1 MPHFT
6 PRITLTAALAVAT
19 LCGSSAWAQSMTV
32 EQARKQVAPFYE
44 MLNQPATKDIKSLS
58 EQALSPDWKSYSS
71 ETDFKGRDGFV
82 AQVGGFG
89 KLIPD
94 LKWDIKD
101 VMVDGNRIIVRS
113 EASGTP
119 VGPFFGVP
127 PSGKSFKIMTI
138 DIHTI
143 KDGKAITAH
152 HVEDWASALGQLKSG
167 PAASGGAAAAVSADQ
182 AKQIVTP
189 FYEVL
194 SLQYKGDDALKV
206 MEKTVQADWSFGS
219 TDDSDRKR
227 REQFAKE
234 TLYFGGVVP
243 NLRSEVK
250 DVLVSGDKVIVRRT
264 ISGTPAKP
272 LFGIEPSGKSFAVM
286 AIDIHTIKDG
296 KIARTDYVGNWA
308 AAAGQLSAK

>member
-1 MPHFT
+1 MPQFIS
-6 PRITLTAALAVAT
+6 RLTTSAALALAAMTAT
-19 LCGSSAWAQSMTV
+19 SVWAQTMTV

-44 MLNQPATKDIKSLS
+44 MLNQPATKDLKALS

-119 VGPFFGVP
+119 VAPFFGVP

-152 HVEDWASALGQLKSG
+152 HVEDWANALGQLKSG
-167 PAASGGAAAAVSADQ
+167 APTSSSAAATLSADQ

-189 FYEVL
+189 LYEVL
-194 SLQYKGDDALKV
+194 SLQHKGDDALKV

-227 REQFAKE
+227 RDQFTKE

-272 LFGIEPSGKSFAVM
+272 LFGIEPRGKSFAVM

-296 KIARTDYVGNWA
+296 KLARTDYVGNWA
-308 AAAGQLSAK
+308 AAAGQLGAK

>member
-1 MPHFT
+1 MPQFI
-6 PRITLTAALAVAT
+6 PRITTTAALAVAAMT
-19 LCGSSAWAQSMTV
+19 ATSVWAQTMTV

-44 MLNQPATKDIKSLS
+44 MLNQPATKDLKALS

-101 VMVDGNRIIVRS
+101 VLVDGNRIIVRS

-119 VGPFFGVP
+119 VAPFFGVP

-152 HVEDWASALGQLKSG
+152 HVEDWASAL
-167 PAASGGAAAAVSADQ
+167 
-182 AKQIVTP
+182 
-189 FYEVL
+189 
-194 SLQYKGDDALKV
+194 
-206 MEKTVQADWSFGS
+206 
-219 TDDSDRKR
+219 R
-227 REQFAKE
+227 
-234 TLYFGGVVP
+234 
-243 NLRSEVK
+243 
-250 DVLVSGDKVIVRRT
+250 
-264 ISGTPAKP
+264 
-272 LFGIEPSGKSFAVM
+272 
-286 AIDIHTIKDG
+286 
-296 KIARTDYVGNWA
+296 
-308 AAAGQLSAK
+308 QLSAK